1 MLQRQE
7 PLFPRK
13 EWAILATRDAN
24 WHKKYRFLFHLYY
37 YTCSGWNMDKKTK
50 RQEDIHNICQ
60 FLNAATSPSTYP
72 WQWVGGQSFLQHCPW
87 RPRQIS
93 GMVGDI
99 CLFIAL
105 WEGGLVGISASVF
118 PLPLHILLPECI
130 PAPYIALFA
139 RHRHLPHLFL
149 LQAWILTPSLRAGHC
164 TSSDL
169 GAAKGLFLCVNNDI
183 SLVKE

>member
-72 WQWVGGQSFLQHCPW
+72 WQWVGRQSFYTTLSVASATNIRNGRRHMFVHC
-87 RPRQIS
+87 
-93 GMVGDI
+93 
-99 CLFIAL
+99 
-105 WEGGLVGISASVF
+105 SVRRRVSW
-118 PLPLHILLPECI
+118 HQRECI
-130 PAPYIALFA
+130 PSPPPYIAPRVYSRSIYCSFCSPPTSSPSVSALTLNSYS
-139 RHRHLPHLFL
+139 RPQSRPLLHLF
-149 LQAWILTPSLRAGHC
+149 WSWFC
-164 TSSDL
+164 
-169 GAAKGLFLCVNNDI
+169 
-183 SLVKE
+183 